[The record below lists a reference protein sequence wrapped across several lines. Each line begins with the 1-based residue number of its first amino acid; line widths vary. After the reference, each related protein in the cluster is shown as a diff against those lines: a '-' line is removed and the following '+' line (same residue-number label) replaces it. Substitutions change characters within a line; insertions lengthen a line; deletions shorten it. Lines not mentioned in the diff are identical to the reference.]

1 MKREELIKLIDSLE
15 LDKEEFWI
23 LSSGSL
29 VLRNLLEEAGDLDIA
44 VTQKGLDEL
53 YKKYNVVP
61 KGNNWYKICSN
72 IECVLDTKDSSK
84 YEKVGNYNLLSLN
97 EYYKFL
103 EKSTREK
110 DKVKLDIVKRTLI
123 NSKKNDK
130 IVSR

>member
-15 LDKEEFWI
+15 LDREEFWI

-44 VTQKGLDEL
+44 VTRKGLDEL
-53 YKKYNVVP
+53 YKKYNVVS

-72 IECVLDTKDSSK
+72 IECVLDTI
-84 YEKVGNYNLLSLN
+84 GNYNLLSLN

-110 DKVKLDIVKRTLI
+110 DKVKLDIVKRALI